1 MTDSDREMPGWDPTV
16 KEDRVSVSDQ
26 KEVEVPESETRVADE
41 GGSPLKKSLSTGK
54 LRDYSSMD
62 GEESGHGSVVPVLES
77 LSLLQQQG
85 DDVPG
90 TSRGLQST
98 KSLQSAPTTGRNVGF
113 LSGRDG
119 ATRMIQ
125 SARVDVVTQ
134 SFDADSND
142 SVRQGELQSNILE
155 HANTCVTPLMESD
168 VSAHAR
174 EDTQD
179 MTPGVSLDV
188 SKPKEEEHTF
198 KGFLSGEFIPEPVYH
213 TTDVVWGQTE
223 RDRVYNALLY
233 VPYHLERLLGFG
245 NAVCLNAF
253 LGIFTVLPLRVLTS
267 LFLLYR
273 LLLSRVGICSPPSTG
288 THQGKHD
295 SPKKVSKSMLLRG
308 DQIFDLICVTIFVIM
323 ILFLWH
329 VRAGAIYF
337 WVKELTQEFLKL
349 SVLHTALELGDK
361 ICCSFGVDLL
371 EALAASCTS
380 LSMKP
385 NLKNYLHV
393 ASDASVALLLL
404 LAHAGVLM
412 SQALV
417 YGVAMNCKRN
427 TLLALL
433 IASNFTELKGTVF
446 KRFDPT
452 KLSILT
458 NQDIVERFHLYIIL
472 SFVLV
477 EECTGLG
484 QPLPSTRLL
493 RHCFYVMVAEI
504 VIDVTKHAVLGKFN
518 DIRPGVYEE
527 FTKDLCENLVT
538 SQSHTVHK
546 LVGIEPFASA
556 ALFFRVLISFTVL
569 QQEILLGSASADDAP
584 WYARMLSISILT
596 ATFIF
601 MWIIAAVGTLVS
613 GYLIR
618 IIARRFLHRYNRR
631 RKESKKRH
639 VTIMKK
645 AQTPQMKKK
654 HV

>member
-179 MTPGVSLDV
+179 LTPGVSLDV
-188 SKPKEEEHTF
+188 SKPIEEEHTF

-417 YGVAMNCKRN
+417 YGVAMNSKRN